1 MISQRYH
8 LSIEKSKKKENN
20 YCLLYPLYSSSQS
33 ALGISL
39 QVTVPRNRWNVCNA
53 FLSAKQEK
61 LRITET
67 YINFGTDFISMA
79 KLSPSRQ
86 KAIVRKYSVN
96 LKFLMMFTS
105 ICVIVFTLPKQ
116 AKFSY
121 DIEKGR
127 IWNQKELIS
136 PYNFA
141 ILKTQEE
148 IENDEKTAIT
158 SITPIYQ
165 FDDQVAGHELD
176 GFKNDLEIKWHN
188 AGIATREKPKYESLA
203 YNLLKDIYNKGVIS
217 LNSKYQQSTENYPI
231 TILNKNVARDKNTA
245 DLYTKEKALAYCNE
259 VLSEQKGLNKTFLL
273 DLIGSRLQPNLT
285 YDNKLTARLE
295 QEAVDGLSTTRGM
308 VQKGDVIV
316 AKGSVVSDLVYQ
328 KLQSYKKAFED
339 NARINGDR
347 RLVLLG
353 QFLLVAI
360 AITLLMVF
368 LYLFRKDIY
377 ADNRLVSLIL
387 LVVTTMLFT
396 LSMAIKLQLPNL
408 YYIPYCIV
416 PLIIRILFDTRLALN
431 IHLLV
436 VLIAGFFVP
445 NSFEFAYFEI
455 TAGMVSIYSIK
466 NLIRREQFLIS
477 AMIITLTYFAS
488 FLGISFIREGS
499 FSSID
504 WMDFLP
510 FVVSVL
516 LTLLAYPLIYIF
528 EKIFAITSDITLI
541 ELTNTNAPLLRE
553 MAFSAPGTFQH
564 SLQVAN
570 LAENAIYSIGGNALL
585 VRAGALYHD
594 IGKLENP
601 LYFIENQFGF
611 NPHDKLS
618 YQESAQIII
627 RHVGKG
633 IEMAHKANLPEIV
646 VDFIRTHHGDTRVDY
661 FYQSFLKNFPEKLVD
676 ENVFRYPGPIPFSK
690 EGGVLMLADSVEAAS
705 RSLKEPD
712 ELSIGNLV
720 DRIVKYKL
728 DQNQLKDSNITLK
741 DIETI
746 KTIFKRML
754 MSIYHVRIDY

>member
-1 MISQRYH
+1 
-8 LSIEKSKKKENN
+8 
-20 YCLLYPLYSSSQS
+20 
-33 ALGISL
+33 
-39 QVTVPRNRWNVCNA
+39 
-53 FLSAKQEK
+53 
-61 LRITET
+61 
-67 YINFGTDFISMA
+67 MA
-79 KLSPSRQ
+79 KLSSSRQ
-86 KAIVRKYSVN
+86 KALFRKYSRNV
-96 LKFLMMFTS
+96 KFLMMLAS

-127 IWNQKELIS
+127 IWNQKDLVS

-141 ILKTQEE
+141 ILKTQQEV
-148 IENDEKTAIT
+148 ENDQKIALA

-165 FDDQVAGHELD
+165 ADDALAQHQLE
-176 GFKNDLEIKWHN
+176 GFNNDIEVKWHS
-188 AGIATREKPKYESLA
+188 AGIPDNKKAKYALTGFT
-203 YNLLKDIYNKGVIS
+203 LLKGIYDKGVLV
-217 LNSKYQQSTENYPI
+217 LNPKYQQNAENYNV
-231 TILNKNVARDKNTA
+231 TILNDNIATDKNTA
-245 DLYTKEKALAYCNE
+245 ELFTKQKALDYCDQFLTAHKE
-259 VLSEQKGLNKTFLL
+259 FDKAFLL
-273 DLIGSRLQPNLT
+273 DLINNRLQPNLI
-285 YDNKLTARLE
+285 YDNKLTSRLE
-295 QEAVDGLSTTRGM
+295 KEVVENLSTTRGM
-308 VQKGDVIV
+308 VQKSEVII
-316 AKGSVVSDLVYQ
+316 AKGSVVSDEAYQ

-353 QFLLVAI
+353 QFLLVGI
-360 AITLLMVF
+360 AITLLIVF

-387 LVVTTMLFT
+387 LVITAMLFT
-396 LSMAIKLQLPNL
+396 LSIAIKLQLPNL

-416 PLIIRILFDTRLALN
+416 PIIIRILFDTRLALN

-477 AMIITLTYFAS
+477 ALIITFTYFVS

-499 FSSID
+499 FRNID
-504 WMDFLP
+504 WMDFVP

-553 MAFSAPGTFQH
+553 MAFTAPGTFQH

-594 IGKLENP
+594 IGKMENP
-601 LYFIENQFGF
+601 LFFIENQTSGF
-611 NPHDKLS
+611 NPHDKLP

-627 RHVGKG
+627 RHVSQG
-633 IEMAHKANLPEIV
+633 IEMARKANLPEIV
-646 VDFIRTHHGDTRVDY
+646 INFIRTHHGDTRVDY
-661 FYQSFLKNFPEKLVD
+661 FYQSFLKNFPEKFID
-676 ENVFRYPGPIPFSK
+676 ENTFRYPGPIPFSK
-690 EGGVLMLADSVEAAS
+690 EQGVLMLADSVEAAS
-705 RSLKEPD
+705 RALREPD
-712 ELSIGNLV
+712 EQSISNLV

-728 DQNQLKDSNITLK
+728 DQNQLKDSDITLK

-746 KTIFKRML
+746 KTIFKKML
-754 MSIYHVRIDY
+754 MSIYHVRVDY

>member
-1 MISQRYH
+1 
-8 LSIEKSKKKENN
+8 
-20 YCLLYPLYSSSQS
+20 
-33 ALGISL
+33 
-39 QVTVPRNRWNVCNA
+39 
-53 FLSAKQEK
+53 
-61 LRITET
+61 
-67 YINFGTDFISMA
+67 MA
-79 KLSPSRQ
+79 KLSTSRQ
-86 KAIVRKYSVN
+86 KALLRKYSRNV
-96 LKFLMMFTS
+96 KFLMMLIS
-105 ICVIVFTLPKQ
+105 IGLIVFTLPKQ

-121 DIEKGR
+121 DVEKGR
-127 IWNQKELIS
+127 IWNQKDLVS

-141 ILKTQEE
+141 ILKTPQE
-148 IENDEKTAIT
+148 IEGDRKTALATIK
-158 SITPIYQ
+158 PIYQ
-165 FDDQVAGHELD
+165 VDEELGDHQLD
-176 GFKNDLEIKWHN
+176 GFKTDLEIKWHN
-188 AGIATREKPKYESLA
+188 AGINDRQKTKYITEGD
-203 YNLLKDIYNKGVIS
+203 NLLKAIYDAGILK
-217 LNSKYQQSTENYPI
+217 LDPKYQQNAENYPV
-231 TILNKNVARDKNTA
+231 TLLNKNVATEKNTA
-245 DLYTKEKALAYCNE
+245 DLFTKEKAIAYCDKVLNE
-259 VLSEQKGLNKTFLL
+259 RRDLNKPFLL
-273 DLIGSRLQPNLT
+273 DLIANRLQPNLN
-285 YDNKLTARLE
+285 YDSKLTSRLE
-295 QEAVDGLSTTRGM
+295 KEVIDGLSTTRGM
-308 VQKGDVIV
+308 VQKGEVII
-316 AKGSVVSDLVYQ
+316 AKGSVVSDEVYQ

-339 NARINGDR
+339 NARINGDP

-353 QFLLVAI
+353 QCLLVSIAI
-360 AITLLMVF
+360 ALLMIF
-368 LYLFRKDIY
+368 LYLFRRDIY
-377 ADNRLVSLIL
+377 EDNRLVSLIL
-387 LVVTTMLFT
+387 LVVTAMLFT
-396 LSMAIKLQLPNL
+396 LSMAIRFQLPNL
-408 YYIPYCIV
+408 YFIPYCIV
-416 PLIIRILFDTRLALN
+416 PIIIRILFDTRLALN

-445 NSFEFAYFEI
+445 NSFEFAYFEL

-477 AMIITLTYFAS
+477 ALIITFTYCVS

-499 FSSID
+499 FTNID

-528 EKIFAITSDITLI
+528 EKVFAITSDITLI

-553 MAFSAPGTFQH
+553 MAFTAPGTFQH

-570 LAENAIYSIGGNALL
+570 LAENAIYAIGGNALL

-594 IGKLENP
+594 IGKMENP
-601 LYFIENQFGF
+601 LFFIENQSSGF
-611 NPHDKLS
+611 NPHDKLP

-627 RHVGKG
+627 RHVSKG

-646 VDFIRTHHGDTRVDY
+646 IDFIRTHHGDTRVDY

-676 ENVFRYPGPIPFSK
+676 ENTFRYPGPIPFSK

-712 ELSIGNLV
+712 ELSISNLV

-746 KTIFKRML
+746 KSIFKRML

>member
-1 MISQRYH
+1 
-8 LSIEKSKKKENN
+8 
-20 YCLLYPLYSSSQS
+20 
-33 ALGISL
+33 
-39 QVTVPRNRWNVCNA
+39 
-53 FLSAKQEK
+53 
-61 LRITET
+61 
-67 YINFGTDFISMA
+67 MA
-79 KLSPSRQ
+79 KLSSSRQ
-86 KAIVRKYSVN
+86 KALFRKYSRNV
-96 LKFLMMFTS
+96 KFLMMIAS

-127 IWNQKELIS
+127 IWNQKDLVS

-141 ILKTQEE
+141 ILKTQQE
-148 IENDEKTAIT
+148 IESDQKTALA

-165 FDDQVAGHELD
+165 LDQGLVSHELE
-176 GFKNDLEIKWHN
+176 GFKNDLEVKWHN
-188 AGIATREKPKYESLA
+188 AGIADNKKVHYATTGYD
-203 YNLLKDIYNKGVIS
+203 LLKSLYDKGVLT
-217 LNSKYQQSTENYPI
+217 LNPKYQQNAENYKI
-231 TILNKNVARDKNTA
+231 TVLDNNVATDKNTS
-245 DLYTKEKALAYCNE
+245 DVYTRAKALDYCDQFLTAHKE
-259 VLSEQKGLNKTFLL
+259 LDKAFLL
-273 DLIGSRLQPNLT
+273 DLISNRLQPNLT
-285 YDNKLTARLE
+285 YDNKLTSRLE
-295 QEAVDGLSTTRGM
+295 KEVVENLSTTRGM
-308 VQKGDVIV
+308 VQKGEVII
-316 AKGSVVSDLVYQ
+316 AKGSVVSDEAFQ

-353 QFLLVAI
+353 QFLLVGI
-360 AITLLMVF
+360 AITLLIVF

-387 LVVTTMLFT
+387 LVITAMLFT

-416 PLIIRILFDTRLALN
+416 PIIIRILFDTRLALN

-466 NLIRREQFLIS
+466 NLIRREQFLVS
-477 AMIITLTYFAS
+477 ALIITTAYFAS

-499 FSSID
+499 LRSID
-504 WMDFLP
+504 WMDFVP
-510 FVVSVL
+510 FIVSVL

-553 MAFSAPGTFQH
+553 MAFTAPGTFQH

-570 LAENAIYSIGGNALL
+570 LAENAIYAIGGNALL

-594 IGKLENP
+594 IGKMENP
-601 LYFIENQFGF
+601 LYFIENQTSGF
-611 NPHDKLS
+611 NPHDKLP

-627 RHVGKG
+627 RHVSQG
-633 IEMAHKANLPEIV
+633 IEMARKANLPEIV
-646 VDFIRTHHGDTRVDY
+646 INFIRTHHGDTRVDY
-661 FYQSFLKNFPEKLVD
+661 FYQSFLKNFPEKFID
-676 ENVFRYPGPIPFSK
+676 ENTFRYPGPIPFTK
-690 EGGVLMLADSVEAAS
+690 ETGVLMLADSVEAAS
-705 RSLKEPD
+705 RALKEPD
-712 ELSIGNLV
+712 EQSISNLV

-728 DQNQLKDSNITLK
+728 DQNQLNDSDITLK

-746 KTIFKRML
+746 KAIFKKML
-754 MSIYHVRIDY
+754 MSIYHVRVDYD